1 VNVIKPRCTAPRFG
15 LKLTSTVQ
23 HSAAGVI
30 FAAARG
36 AETNQ
41 GKLPI
46 GAAVLFFACVIMSA
60 AAAAGACPLAR
71 PEIQVDADHGE
82 VQEVSDVTLTEL
94 ARIAGEQAVPPPH
107 RLLGAYSRTI
117 GIGLRIEDAVV
128 EAGGGR
134 CTVPQVVYVR
144 LALMDR
150 AVHLPRDF
158 ADDPCLLDLS
168 RGHERRHAHADDAL
182 FDRLIARYPE
192 DLRTRFA
199 VLALEPAPSVA
210 AARLRMTVAARSVV
224 EQQLDSYQ
232 YAQASR
238 AGEAV
243 DTPEEVARLR
253 ESCGGALK
261 LQDGL

>member
-1 VNVIKPRCTAPRFG
+1 MNVIKPRCTAPRFG

-23 HSAAGVI
+23 HFAAGVI

-41 GKLPI
+41 GKLPVV
-46 GAAVLFFACVIMSA
+46 AAVLFFACLSA
-60 AAAAGACPLAR
+60 AAAAGACPPAR
-71 PEIQVDADHGE
+71 PEIQVEADHGE
-82 VQEVSDVTLTEL
+82 VQEVSDVTLAEL
-94 ARIAGEQAVPPPH
+94 ARVAREQAVPPPH

-128 EAGGGR
+128 EIGGGR

-199 VLALEPAPSVA
+199 VLALEPARSVA
-210 AARLRMTVAARSVV
+210 AARLRMTVAARGVV

-243 DTPEEVARLR
+243 DTLEEVARLG